1 MKPIRAITATLKV
14 LPLFILSGCSALQL
28 VNSVS
33 RIYTADTRE
42 NIPFDSNPAL
52 KFDLY
57 LPAKV
62 ADTTTPTP
70 VVVFFYGGSWNR
82 GHKSDYEFVGRRL
95 ASMGYIAAVP
105 NYRLYPEV
113 SYPDFL
119 VDNAKSVLAVV
130 KELQKSEYAPYN
142 PDSKVVLMGHSAGA
156 YNAAMLS
163 YDERWLEQVGLC
175 ISNTVKGFV
184 GLAGAYNLYP
194 INDVEVRPVF
204 HHPNYPKQSQP
215 IDFAQNAQVPSLI
228 LAPESDNLVSI
239 EINSLALHKLLDRA
253 GAPNR
258 FVQVKGTDHISLIGT
273 FSPVLFFKGST
284 TQPIAQFI
292 EALASSTPLKQPA
305 NEHINAS
312 AH

>member
-1 MKPIRAITATLKV
+1 MNPVRTLAAALKV

-57 LPAKV
+57 LPEKP
-62 ADTTTPTP
+62 ADSAGPTP

-82 GHKSDYEFVGRRL
+82 GNKSEYEFVGRRL

-119 VDNAKSVLAVV
+119 IDNAKSVKAILN
-130 KELQKSEYAPYN
+130 ELQKSDYSRYQ
-142 PDSKVVLMGHSAGA
+142 PDSRVVLMGHSAGA
-156 YNAAMLS
+156 YNAAMLA
-163 YDERWLEQVGLC
+163 YDERWLKQVGLNLP
-175 ISNTVKGFV
+175 STVKGFV
-184 GLAGAYNLYP
+184 GIAGAYNLYP

-204 HHPNYPKQSQP
+204 HHPNYPKNSQP
-215 IDFAQNAQVPSLI
+215 IDFAANTTVPSLI

-239 EINSLALHKLLDRA
+239 EINSVALHKALDRA
-253 GAPNR
+253 QVPNR
-258 FVQVKGTDHISLIGT
+258 YLQVKGTDHITIIGT

-284 TQPIAQFI
+284 SQPIAQFV
-292 EALASSTPLKQPA
+292 ESLQGVKSSTPMVNQQAQAPV
-305 NEHINAS
+305 N
-312 AH
+312 